1 MVVVL
6 LKFFVAALGI
16 GIAWA
21 IVVCIFAVNADRP
34 DRDRRLREEGY
45 DSCVYDILHFGKYW
59 DREEHKYV
67 ELNIDSQEKQSL

>member
-1 MVVVL
+1 MLFTLVKL
-6 LKFFVAALGI
+6 FLSALGL

-59 DREEHKYV
+59 DREKHKYV

>member
-1 MVVVL
+1 MLVVL
-6 LKFFVAALGI
+6 LKLFIAPFAI

-21 IVVCIFAVNADRP
+21 LVVSAFAVYSDRP

-59 DREEHKYV
+59 DREKHKYV
-67 ELNIDSQEKQSL
+67 ELSSNSQEKQSL

>member
-1 MVVVL
+1 MLLVL
-6 LKFFVAALGI
+6 VKFFVAALGI

-59 DREEHKYV
+59 DREKHKYV
-67 ELNIDSQEKQSL
+67 ELGSDSQEKQSL